1 MKNKIFAVLLA
12 AALLF
17 GMLPA
22 GTVSA
27 AEADLSAPLNSTM
40 LSGNVVAAVNID
52 LSTDT
57 KTAGS
62 FSSGKD
68 TSDLF
73 LNITGM
79 EEDAG
84 ISNIII
90 DPETGEERRIR
101 SLTFP
106 ELTPGEVS
114 PLQQPLMQV
123 KPAPTYVGDVR
134 NIPDNNKSFRSV
146 RCLYIGLYCTVWG
159 ATDDVASVCINSSIA
174 KDIANSFDSYYPAI
188 VNSFGS
194 WYDTD
199 GDGKL
204 AIFCYDID
212 HDAVNGISNSYTAGF
227 FRPQDLI
234 DSTGRIGNFN
244 FGSGNYIGM
253 GLDCIHLDTYPAMGS
268 SNKLGNVSN
277 AYSTLVHETQH
288 LISFSNQITQGKYYG
303 QMETWLN
310 EAFSMAAEHMI
321 CGSDSTASRV
331 RYFNNNYTAGTAL
344 TYWGG
349 TLSNYANSYL
359 FGQYIRTRYG
369 TQTGTD
375 GSTLFKATLDAWQ
388 SAGGGDTLAI
398 IADILDTT
406 PKQLVLDFWAA
417 VYLKEASGSYGFRGE
432 SWAQGLTVQTQSI
445 SASTATA
452 IYNGGAKFYTIPATG
467 FTVGSQTNLEFLCF
481 SPEGGLVPEGPP
493 AVSDLTALRTAAD
506 QIALTLTASKPGL
519 FRYAVSNTPIT
530 DKGLLTGS
538 LSLSWGVNT
547 LSAAISAAGTG
558 KTTLYYCTESVDGV
572 SSEIGELAI
581 SACPAPVVIQSS
593 TGGSLQLSWNG
604 SPINSGDPVP
614 IGAKVTVTVLPDSGY
629 AFSHLTVNGGS
640 VENFSFSVP
649 EAASVTVCGVF
660 VPIANYVTGGSCGTG
675 VLWYLTDE
683 NADGTGETMT
693 VYGYGEMPDYEST
706 HDRPWN
712 SMEDQITAVIV
723 RSGVTRIGASAF
735 HGFDMTD
742 ISLPDSITSIGKSAF
757 SYCFNLR
764 SVSIPSGVTT
774 IHDDAFFNCTALAEV
789 VIPDGVT
796 VIGQE
801 AFFNCGKLP
810 RIILPQSITII
821 DRHAFYNCGSLSNV
835 YFLGSRDQWDS
846 ITIHYGNDSLAAAAL
861 HLIEASQVVTP
872 VVIQP
877 EGGTISLPRTLLRG
891 ETVTVTATPAKN
903 CIFLR
908 LTVNGEP
915 VEGRSF
921 LVPEA
926 GAVTVSAVFVPVPDS
941 LDSGSCGDDLSWYLT
956 DTDAD
961 GIGETLVIHGSGEM
975 RVPLRSSDVPWH
987 AYRSSIKS
995 IILSPGLTTISNYA
1009 FEGCTNLT
1017 SITIPEGVASLGHYV
1032 FNSCSN
1038 LQIVNLPQSLIA
1050 IGMYAFGSCSS
1061 LRNID
1066 LPKNLSSIDKSAF
1079 EDCTS
1084 LQSIVIPEGIGF
1096 ISQYCFMDCSSLES
1110 VTFPQGLEK
1119 ISYCAFNDCTSLN
1132 EVILPQGL
1140 TAIDGAAFGFCRS
1153 LRSIV
1158 IPDSVTAIDSLAFR
1172 FAGLT
1177 DVYYFGTQDQW
1188 KSIDVADSG
1197 NKPLTSATLHLIRPS
1212 DLITPTIIQPAGGT
1226 IALPGICVKGGSV
1239 TVTAVPAAENYVLSH
1254 LLVNGQPVSGTSFTV
1269 PEADSVT
1276 VTAVFEKRYD
1286 VILTVTQPT
1295 GGTMTLSKEKA
1306 LFGETVT
1313 VTATPA
1319 AANYAFRHLLVN
1331 GQPVEGLTFI
1341 VPDAETVTVTAVFE
1355 KLYDVILTV
1364 AQPANGTLELSKSQ
1378 VLFGETVTVSV
1389 SANPGYE
1396 FAWLLI
1402 NGVRQ
1407 DGLTFT
1413 VPEADSVTVTALF
1426 SKDGLLTHTASEN
1439 GTFTVTAAQFR
1450 EEAAVGF
1457 LALYSAGGRML
1468 CMVQRDLLRGQDML
1482 FSVTLSKLPEEPAS
1496 CRMFFAHS
1504 GTFVPMD
1511 NAVPISLP

>member
-1 MKNKIFAVLLA
+1 MKQRFFSLLLT
-12 AALLF
+12 AALLC

-22 GTVSA
+22 GGGTVLA
-27 AEADLSAPLNSTM
+27 AEADLPSPLASTL
-40 LSGNVVAAVNID
+40 LSGNVAAAVNTQ
-52 LSTDT
+52 LSAENNTV
-57 KTAGS
+57 GS
-62 FSSGKD
+62 FSSAQGL
-68 TSDLF
+68 SDPF
-73 LNITGM
+73 WSMIGP
-79 EEDAG
+79 EEESG
-84 ISNIII
+84 ISDILI
-90 DPETGEERRIR
+90 DPETGEQRRIR

-106 ELTPGEVS
+106 ELTPGEVL

-123 KPAPTYVGDVR
+123 KTAPTYVGDVR

-268 SNKLGNVSN
+268 SSKLGNVSN

-417 VYLKEASGSYGFRGE
+417 VYLKEASGSHGFRGE
-432 SWAQGLTVQTQSI
+432 GWAQGLTVQTQSI

-452 IYNGGAKFYTIPATG
+452 IYNGGAKFYTIPAAG

-506 QIALTLTASKPGL
+506 QITLTLTASKPGL
-519 FRYAVSNTPIT
+519 FRYAVSDTPIT

-547 LSAAISAAGTG
+547 LSAAINAAGTG

-572 SSEIGELAI
+572 TSGIGELAI
-581 SACPAPVVIQSS
+581 SACPPPVVIQSS

-629 AFSHLTVNGGS
+629 AFSHLTVNGQQVDG
-640 VENFSFSVP
+640 FTFTMP
-649 EAASVTVCGVF
+649 DADSVTVAVVF
-660 VPIANYVTGGSCGTG
+660 VPIANFVTGGSCGTD

-693 VYGYGEMPDYEST
+693 VYGYGEMPDYGSSSDLPWST
-706 HDRPWN
+706 FDN
-712 SMEDQITAVIV
+712 QITTVVV
-723 RSGVTRIGASAF
+723 RSGITGIGSKTF
-735 HGFDMTD
+735 LTC
-742 ISLPDSITSIGKSAF
+742 P
-757 SYCFNLR
+757 
-764 SVSIPSGVTT
+764 
-774 IHDDAFFNCTALAEV
+774 ALAEV
-789 VIPDGVT
+789 VIPDSVT

-801 AFFNCGKLP
+801 AFFGCRKLT
-810 RIILPQSITII
+810 RIILPRSITVIG
-821 DRHAFYNCGSLSNV
+821 RYAFYDCGGLSDV

-891 ETVTVTATPAKN
+891 ETVTVTAAPAKN
-903 CIFLR
+903 YIFLR

-926 GAVTVSAVFVPVPDS
+926 GAVTVSAVFVPVPNS

-975 RVPLRSSDVPWH
+975 RVTRRASDVPWH

-1009 FEGCTNLT
+1009 FEECTNLT
-1017 SITIPEGVASLGHYV
+1017 SITIPEGVASLGYYV

-1066 LPKNLSSIDKSAF
+1066 LPRNLSSIDSSAF
-1079 EDCTS
+1079 KDCTS
-1084 LQSIVIPEGIGF
+1084 LQSIVIPEGIDA
-1096 ISQYCFMDCSSLES
+1096 ISQYCFMKCSSLES

-1140 TAIDGAAFGFCRS
+1140 TAIDGAAFKFCRS

-1158 IPDSVTAIDSLAFR
+1158 IPDSVTAIDSLAFSY
-1172 FAGLT
+1172 AGLT

-1188 KSIDVADSG
+1188 KSIDVVDSG
-1197 NKPLTSATLHLIRPS
+1197 NEPLTDATLHLIHPS

-1239 TVTAVPAAENYVLSH
+1239 AVTAVPAAENYVFSH
-1254 LLVNGQPVSGTSFTV
+1254 LLVNGQPVSGTSFTM

-1276 VTAVFEKRYD
+1276 VTAVFRKLYD
-1286 VILTVTQPT
+1286 ITLTVT
-1295 GGTMTLSKEKA
+1295 
-1306 LFGETVT
+1306 
-1313 VTATPA
+1313 
-1319 AANYAFRHLLVN
+1319 
-1331 GQPVEGLTFI
+1331 
-1341 VPDAETVTVTAVFE
+1341 
-1355 KLYDVILTV
+1355 
-1364 AQPANGTLELSKSQ
+1364 QPANGTLELSKSQ
-1378 VLFGETVTVSV
+1378 VLFGETVTVTAVPAAENYVFSHLLVNGEPVSSTSFTVPEADSVTVTAVFRKLYDIILTVTQPANGTLELSKSQVLFGETVTVAV

-1396 FAWLLI
+1396 FAWLLVG
-1402 NGVRQ
+1402 GVRQ

-1413 VPEADSVTVTALF
+1413 VPETDSVTVTALF
-1426 SKDGLLTHTASEN
+1426 SKDGLLTHSASEN
-1439 GTFTVTAAQFR
+1439 GAFTVTAAQFR
-1450 EEAAVGF
+1450 ESAAVGF
-1457 LALYSAGGRML
+1457 LVLYSAEGKML
-1468 CMVQRDLLRGQDML
+1468 CMVQRELPLGQDAA
-1482 FSVTLSKLPEEPAS
+1482 FTVALSGLKEAAAS
-1496 CRMFFAHS
+1496 CRMHFAVDGS
-1504 GTFVPMD
+1504 LIPM
-1511 NAVPISLP
+1511 AASAPISLP